1 MIVSMTCGENAGDIP
16 ESVETVLQRVADA
29 AAEMLEIPENREISV
44 VLTDNAEIR
53 ELNAMYRNIDAP
65 TDVLSFAL
73 NEEGED
79 EPFFELE
86 DQTLLGDIVISVE
99 RARQQAEDY
108 GHSFEREM
116 GFLLCHGILHLLGY
130 DHMTEADEKEMF
142 GWQDKILDRIKL
154 ER

>member
-1 MIVSMTCGENAGDIP
+1 MIVRMACEEAAGSIP
-16 ESVETVLQRVADA
+16 EGMEALLQQVADT
-29 AAEMLEIPENREISV
+29 AAEMLEIPADREISV
-44 VLTDNAEIR
+44 VLTDNAEIQ

-79 EPFFELE
+79 EPFFAGE

-99 RARQQAEDY
+99 RAKQQAGDY
-108 GHSFEREM
+108 GHSLEREM

-130 DHMTEADEKEMF
+130 DHMTEEDEREMF
-142 GWQDKILDRIKL
+142 GWQDKILSRAKL

>member
-1 MIVSMTCGENAGDIP
+1 MIVSMTCGENAADIP
-16 ESVETVLQRVADA
+16 ESVETVLQQVADA

-53 ELNAMYRNIDAP
+53 ELNAMYRSIDAP

-86 DQTLLGDIVISVE
+86 DETLLGDIVISVE
-99 RARQQAEDY
+99 RAKQQAEDY

-130 DHMTEADEKEMF
+130 DHMTEEDEKEMF
-142 GWQDKILDRIKL
+142 GWQDKILDRIQL